1 MLRTVTKNSTIIIT
15 KYTGYHRYREII
27 QITGGPE
34 ARFEG
39 GKEKTE
45 MLPCHTGAL

>member
-15 KYTGYHRYREII
+15 KYTGYHGYREII
-27 QITGGPE
+27 QITGGPPFTAPPE

-39 GKEKTE
+39 GKEQTE
-45 MLPCHTGAL
+45 ML